1 MTTSINDKPG
11 ARATMRAISTAM
23 RIGFQAAPSRMI
35 GLAFFEVIGEFTG
48 PAQAWG
54 FKLLTD
60 AVVHGSRSDGLRA
73 AALIAIAQVLSDGIT
88 WTMLS
93 FLMAVRERVGQ
104 AMDRQLI
111 DLAMGVPGIEH
122 YERPDYQNELRLLRQ
137 QRGSLANIPD
147 ATISNVGLMV
157 RGATTLGLLIAI
169 HPALALLPV
178 FGIPSVVFGGITER
192 RRQRLNDRVIERARK
207 YGWLYAAAT
216 NRNVGKELRVL
227 SAGGAVRRRH
237 DELSREVTDEITK
250 NSAGTE
256 ALVGLGWLIFSFGF
270 VAAIVLVAHQVTIGK
285 ATPGDLILTLTLAN
299 QINNQ
304 LTGAV
309 GIVTFMLNSARVGA
323 RFVWLSDFAKRA
335 RDAVVPASPVALPET
350 LRDGIV
356 FTDVSFRYPGTEV
369 DVLSGVDLRI
379 PSGSTV
385 ALVGDNGAGKS
396 TLIKLLCRFYEP
408 TTGRITI
415 DGLAF
420 TDVDPTEWRTRMAAG
435 FQDFAKFE
443 LLAQTSVGVGDLPCL
458 EDTAA
463 VRDALDRAS
472 ALDVL
477 DDLPNGLDTQL
488 GRTFEGGVE
497 LSGGQ
502 WQKVALGRAMMR
514 EHPLLLLL
522 DEPTSALDPQTE
534 HALFERYAGAARR
547 VSAQVGAITVLVSHR
562 FSTVRMAD
570 EIIVV
575 NGGRIEEHGS
585 HAQLMANNGLYAEL
599 YELQARAYR

>member
-1 MTTSINDKPG
+1 MTVSINAKPG
-11 ARATMRAISTAM
+11 ARGTLRAIATAM
-23 RIGFQAAPSRMI
+23 RMGFRATPSRMI
-35 GLAFFEVIGEFTG
+35 GLTIFETLGQFAG

-60 AVVHGSRSDGLRA
+60 AVVEGDRAGGLRA
-73 AALIAIAQVLSDGIT
+73 AALIGGAQVVSDGLT

-104 AMDRQLI
+104 AMDRSLI

-137 QRGSLANIPD
+137 QRGALANIPD
-147 ATISNVGLMV
+147 ATISNLGLII

-169 HPALALLPV
+169 HPLLALVPL
-178 FGIPSVVFGGITER
+178 FGVPSVVFGGVAER
-192 RRQRLNDRVIERARK
+192 RRQRLNERAIERARK
-207 YGWLYAAAT
+207 YTWLYEAAT
-216 NRNVGKELRVL
+216 SRNLGKELRVF
-227 SAGGAVRRRH
+227 SARRAMRRRH
-237 DELSREVTDEITK
+237 DQLSKEVTDEITQ

-270 VAAIVLVAHQVTIGK
+270 VAAVVLVAHQVTRGQ
-285 ATPGDLILTLTLAN
+285 ATPGDLVLALTLAN

-309 GIVTFMLNSARVGA
+309 RMVTFMLNSARVGA
-323 RFVWLSDFAKRA
+323 RFVWLSDYA
-335 RDAVVPASPVALPET
+335 RQATAAVTPQRSAALP
-350 LRDGIV
+350 LALCDGIV
-356 FTDVSFRYPGTEV
+356 FEDVSFRYPGTDA
-369 DVLSGVDLRI
+369 DVLCDVNLRI
-379 PSGSTV
+379 PAGSTM

-408 TTGRITI
+408 TTGRITL
-415 DGLAF
+415 DGVPF
-420 TDVDPTEWRTRMAAG
+420 TDIDPLAWRERMAAG

-443 LLAQTSVGVGDLPCL
+443 LVAQASVGIGDLTRV
-458 EDTAA
+458 DDADA
-463 VRDALDRAS
+463 VSAALDRAS
-472 ALDVL
+472 ALDVIA
-477 DDLPNGLDTQL
+477 DLPAGLDTQL

-502 WQKVALGRAMMR
+502 WQKIALGRAMMR
-514 EHPLLLLL
+514 GQPLLLLL

-547 VSAQVGAITVLVSHR
+547 LGSEVGAITVLVSHR

-570 EIIVV
+570 EIVV
-575 NGGRIEEHGS
+575 VSGGRIAEHGT
-585 HAQLMANNGLYAEL
+585 HEALMANAGLYAEL